1 MRPDPGTSRA
11 ATRGES
17 ARQDARDGGR
27 DSRRAEIARIP
38 GITPPDVTV
47 LITVTERPSSLV
59 EMHEEVLRLLTA
71 AGYSV
76 EFIILAHPDTAALTS
91 PLQRFEESE
100 ELRILVTG
108 RRLGETGLLRIGRDA
123 ARGRII
129 LTLPAYRQVELKG
142 IAELVQHV
150 DSGAHLAAAY
160 RSPREDPAFNKIQS
174 RIFHRV
180 VNMLTGRRL
189 KDLGCG
195 VRAIR
200 REVMGDL
207 PLYGDFSRF
216 LPVLAMDRGYRVV
229 EVPLAQDS
237 RDRGARVYGP
247 GIYLRRVLDLLGLYF
262 LMRFTDKPLRFFGL
276 IGSLLGG
283 VGGVIMLVLF
293 IQRLNQ
299 QGISERPLLLLA
311 VLFVVLGVQSVAL
324 GLIGEIIVHLGATG
338 RRVYRVREDADG

>member
-1 MRPDPGTSRA
+1 TPPMRPDPGTSRA

-207 PLYGDFSRF
+207 PLYG
-216 LPVLAMDRGYRVV
+216 
-229 EVPLAQDS
+229 
-237 RDRGARVYGP
+237 
-247 GIYLRRVLDLLGLYF
+247 
-262 LMRFTDKPLRFFGL
+262 
-276 IGSLLGG
+276 
-283 VGGVIMLVLF
+283 
-293 IQRLNQ
+293 
-299 QGISERPLLLLA
+299 
-311 VLFVVLGVQSVAL
+311 
-324 GLIGEIIVHLGATG
+324 
-338 RRVYRVREDADG
+338 